1 MDAGL
6 TPYSRWWFGFE
17 TSVIADFFRL
27 FGFSCVHSGTS
38 VNQSAILTK
47 CTTVPDAYF
56 EEVLAARH
64 DTLPSVI
71 DPLPVK
77 QRAWDRPSVDKDKMS
92 ILASMSNPVDRARM
106 AAACFP
112 HSGDWLTALPI
123 TSCGLCI
130 DNEGCEW

>member
-17 TSVIADFFRL
+17 TSVIAGFFRL
-27 FGFSCVHSGTS
+27 FGLSCVHSGTS
-38 VNQSAILTK
+38 VRHLDQMHHCPRCL
-47 CTTVPDAYF
+47 
-56 EEVLAARH
+56 LLGGH
-64 DTLPSVI
+64 DTLPAVI

-77 QRAWDRPSVDKDKMS
+77 QGAWGRPSVDKDKMS

-123 TSCGLCI
+123 TS
-130 DNEGCEW
+130 